1 MMRVA
6 RGVVIALLVLGMAV
20 PAVAAAHT
28 SAYAGRG
35 VSFVVT
41 ARSIE
46 HFRIKVVYVCGPQG
60 KQRVPLTLKLSG
72 IALST
77 RGAFRFKLVQGPLIL
92 SVTGNVTG
100 SRAAG
105 TADGFGDV
113 GAGSSDCGTGT
124 VRWSAKR
131 R

>member
-1 MMRVA
+1 MRLA
-6 RGVVIALLVLGMAV
+6 RVSALTLLVLGTAV
-20 PAVAAAHT
+20 PAAAAVRT
-28 SAYAGRG
+28 GAYAGRG

-41 ARSIE
+41 PRSIE
-46 HFRIKVVYVCGPQG
+46 HFKINVVYVCGPQG
-60 KQRVPLTLKLSG
+60 KQRVPLTMKLSG

-77 RGAFRFKLVQGPLIL
+77 RGAFRFKMEQGPLIFSVTG
-92 SVTGNVTG
+92 SVTGN
-100 SRAAG
+100 RAAG

-124 VRWSAKR
+124 VRWSAVR